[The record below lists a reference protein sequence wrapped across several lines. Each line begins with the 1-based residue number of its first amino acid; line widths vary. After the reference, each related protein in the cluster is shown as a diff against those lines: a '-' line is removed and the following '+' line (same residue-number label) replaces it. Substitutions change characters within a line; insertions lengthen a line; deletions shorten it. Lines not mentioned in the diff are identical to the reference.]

1 ETLNQLAD
9 ADAALADVA
18 ASLSA
23 YLSSLEADPIRL
35 EWIAGRRAELQV
47 LTRKYGETIAQVLQW
62 SQTAAARVLELDA
75 SDTRIAETA
84 KEIALLDGKLADL
97 AEIITKAR
105 LSAADQLAKLTAVE
119 LRALAMP
126 QARLIFEVTPLAE
139 LGAHGGDRI
148 RLLFAANIGSGPGQ
162 LSKIASGGELSRV
175 RLALE
180 VVLAASQ
187 SGQTFVFDE
196 VDAGVGGQVALEVGR
211 RLARLAEHSQVIV
224 VTHLAQVAAFADR
237 HFVVTKTADGQVT
250 TSAVSEVQAGERL
263 ETLAKMMSGLDS
275 NNDASLAHAAQ
286 LLTQARK

>member
-1 ETLNQLAD
+1 LNQLAD